1 MEDFER
7 AALLEAVQ
15 QWYQERFG
23 LGRFSFGPSQVTFY
37 DRILSEELEGDDPLY
52 SLDAAIW
59 TEPPLHWNLAWALLW
74 GSALSGFLLF
84 CVSIWS
90 WTIFFW
96 LGLSIGLLAVFPCIM
111 IQSTRIAV
119 VVEDGDDAGEEI
131 ARQAALAHLRR
142 GFGRWLGHVLVDAAL
157 LLCWACY
164 TNAVARLVAEE
175 YGKRGQQALL
185 QRELSLR
192 ERRGLRLVKKMVASM
207 EGDGLVRLLRSF

>member
-23 LGRFSFGPSQVTFY
+23 LERFSFGPSQVTFY

-52 SLDAAIW
+52 SLDAALW
-59 TEPPLHWNLAWALLW
+59 TEPSLPWNLAWAFLW
-74 GSALSGFLLF
+74 GSVFSGLFLF

-96 LGLSIGLLAVFPCIM
+96 LGISIALFAVFPCIM
-111 IQSTRIAV
+111 IQATRVAV

-142 GFGRWLGHVLVDAAL
+142 GFGRWFGHVLVDAAL

-164 TNAVARLVAEE
+164 TKALARLVAEE
-175 YGKRGQQALL
+175 YGNKGHTPL
-185 QRELSLR
+185 QGRLSLR

-207 EGDGLVRLLRSF
+207 EGDGLARLLRSF